1 MIIFNSQLRTSTA
14 SGRMSVKTRSK
25 FKKVANRSRSISDIA
40 HTSGTSCVIILRP
53 KSSRYKMVESFG
65 KLRVLSDVSKYIK
78 TLEEAVQEDIESGIL
93 KHIMK
98 PNVIVLTPLVSELLQ
113 HYCNVQKGFVIN
125 GNLLGITLEDV

>member
-1 MIIFNSQLRTSTA
+1 
-14 SGRMSVKTRSK
+14 
-25 FKKVANRSRSISDIA
+25 
-40 HTSGTSCVIILRP
+40 
-53 KSSRYKMVESFG
+53 MVESFG